1 MKHMSWLLVL
11 AMLAASPAFSGWTP
25 VPEMEL
31 CPATVNEDDDPVN
44 WPKVNTMSGM
54 PKIHNDEVTKNP
66 WVAKP
71 ATFPDVAKE
80 PYDFCG
86 IFDVI
91 YCSLG
96 PAGSLSEDILNFANL
111 VQCMFAD
118 INGPVDLDADIP
130 VTPNGVLDS
139 YELAII
145 AAILNDVNH
154 PLNADV
160 TASFQGYFYEIKNLV
175 MEALFLAN
183 LKGDKDLRGTLF
195 GLAPYLGGSLVSV
208 LAGFAVMG
216 DPDTDSALDALLGLL
231 AQIGLEPP
239 ENGIASLGTPV
250 PALGPLGDADGDGFT
265 NKQEYNYF
273 VNILEYSPEEF
284 AAAALDPNAVPDT
297 PPVPE
302 VTIGGPTGRIA
313 VGDTVTLSA
322 NVSVGSVTDY
332 AWKKN
337 GVILDDE
344 VGAALVLA
352 NVQLDDSGVYTAAV
366 TVEYEDGNKALV
378 VDTFEGSFTV
388 TVLEYTVPVGS
399 ALGLSIFAGACALA
413 GAMGIRRRK

>member
-31 CPATVNEDDDPVN
+31 CPATVDEDGPVN
-44 WPKVNTMSGM
+44 WPKVNTMSGL

-96 PAGSLSEDILNFANL
+96 PAGSMSEDILNFANL

-118 INGPVDLDADIP
+118 INGPVDPDADIP

-154 PLNADV
+154 PLNAAV

-175 MEALFLAN
+175 MEALFLAK

-216 DPDTDSALDALLGLL
+216 DPVTDSALDALLGLL
-231 AQIGLEPP
+231 AQIGLAPP

-250 PALGPLGDADGDGFT
+250 PAL
-265 NKQEYNYF
+265 
-273 VNILEYSPEEF
+273 
-284 AAAALDPNAVPDT
+284 
-297 PPVPE
+297 
-302 VTIGGPTGRIA
+302 
-313 VGDTVTLSA
+313 
-322 NVSVGSVTDY
+322 
-332 AWKKN
+332 
-337 GVILDDE
+337 
-344 VGAALVLA
+344 
-352 NVQLDDSGVYTAAV
+352 
-366 TVEYEDGNKALV
+366 
-378 VDTFEGSFTV
+378 
-388 TVLEYTVPVGS
+388 
-399 ALGLSIFAGACALA
+399 
-413 GAMGIRRRK
+413 